1 MNSRRLIGDA
11 PRLFRVSLSRF
22 RLGGNRLIAG
32 VFAAPQE
39 SAPGP
44 TRKEGVGVNH
54 WRLTVYQRTCRGLG
68 SPPGLGV
75 GDERS
80 GPLRSAPQ
88 VHVVPLPA
96 PRPRARKEIIVPGG
110 HNSSPRRLNHALV
123 LAIARAKSWMRG
135 ASQRNVRGHDRDRPT
150 VPTQRR
156 PCPQGLR
163 FGYLAPVSGG
173 SVVME
178 SKRQIDH
185 AKNTQSTARMAAD
198 RSSAPHYGICP

>member
-1 MNSRRLIGDA
+1 MGVTIQPIVQSPHYDQHVRSRCHAYENEIPKLGRTAAPPSPAMNSRRLIGDP

-135 ASQRNVRGHDRDRPT
+135 ASQGFAVRLFGAC
-150 VPTQRR
+150 VRR
-156 PCPQGLR
+156 LR
-163 FGYLAPVSGG
+163 CNG
-173 SVVME
+173 E
-178 SKRQIDH
+178 
-185 AKNTQSTARMAAD
+185 
-198 RSSAPHYGICP
+198 